1 MKEDNADYMLDQAVR
16 DYLLWMIETGY
27 SQTTWSYYERI
38 LIRFQKYLSSRHIRW
53 ELIFTVATL
62 DEFGKYCQMKNFQ
75 QPVRSLARYLYKN
88 NRVTSSFNTKNH
100 LLSGAY
106 KQYLCYYKKTRQVGK
121 SQIVHTKGILVLFAD
136 WLAKERYELADIRIQ
151 QLDCFQAEVITH
163 YAPSTRPR
171 LRSVLRGFFRWL
183 YHQKII
189 KRDLASFLVGTPQ
202 YGQASPPRFLRPDE
216 LQKLFSIHPQTAN
229 EIRTWAMLHLSCFI
243 GLRPIEISLISL
255 DDIQF
260 TKQQITLPRRK
271 SANPISIPLPIA
283 VIKAVADYIMIAR
296 PKTTNRAVFIG
307 FRAPHNQV
315 NGAIVSKS
323 ITAWMH
329 KAGVPGSSYWLRH
342 TYAQNLLEAGA
353 TIFAIKEMLG
363 HDGIQTT
370 SHYLRIHTKMMREV
384 LFNET
389 I

>member
-1 MKEDNADYMLDQAVR
+1 MKEHNADPMLDQAVC

-38 LIRFQKYLSSRHIRW
+38 LIRFQKYISSRHICW

-62 DEFGKYCQMKNFQ
+62 DGFHKHCQVKKCR
-75 QPVRSLARYLYKN
+75 QPIRSLARYLYN
-88 NRVTSSFNTKNH
+88 NHRISNSFNQQNH
-100 LLSGAY
+100 LLSGYY
-106 KQYLCYYKKTRQVGK
+106 KQYLGYYKKTRQVGK
-121 SQIVHTKGILVLFAD
+121 AQIVHTRGILVLFAD
-136 WLAKERYELADIRIQ
+136 WLVKGQYELADIRIQ
-151 QLDCFQAEVITH
+151 QLDFFQAEIGAR

-171 LRSVLRGFFRWL
+171 IRSVLRGFTNWL

-189 KRDLASFLVGTPQ
+189 ERDLAPFLVGTPQ
-202 YGQASPPRFLRPDE
+202 YGQARPPRFLRPDE
-216 LQKLFSIHPQTAN
+216 LQKLFSIHPEN
-229 EIRTWAMLHLSCFI
+229 VDEIRTWAMLHLACFL

-260 TKQQITLPRRK
+260 SKQQITLPRRK
-271 SANPISIPLPIA
+271 GANPISVPLPIA
-283 VIKAVADYIMIAR
+283 VIKAVADYIIGAR
-296 PKTTNRAVFIG
+296 PETTSRAVFLR
-307 FRAPHNQV
+307 FRAPYYQI
-315 NGAIVSKS
+315 NGAIVSQS
-323 ITAWMH
+323 ITAWMR